1 MPKLFVRKTLAIALL
16 AAIATSLLLI
26 GPNTRSVQA
35 SSHREAPLIIADPLA
50 DNTDVYAFRSYEAGR
65 EGFVT
70 LIANFIPF
78 QEPSGGPHF
87 YLFDPTVLYEIK
99 IDNTGDGVEDITYQF
114 TFTTNFVNGDA
125 VLGMAFPNEAAA
137 GTGGI
142 EPLIT
147 SLEDP
152 DYNEYQTYTVRRVT
166 GKTNGQLGR
175 TILARDLR
183 MPPSNIG
190 ERTTPNYEAVLGQPA
205 VYTLASGGRVFA
217 GQRDEGF
224 YIDLGAAFDTLALRG
239 GGVSPTGGVDGL
251 SGFNVNTLALEFPIQ
266 ALTRNNSVPASSTDP
281 NAVIG
286 VWATASRQ
294 TTRVIRPGVGNGSNA
309 QEKVVNNHAVKQKAQ
324 TRSTVKSKGKD
335 TSAKRID
342 SNNPKDDSETTD
354 DTEADKTRVQMI
366 VLPAPA
372 NSASVPAT
380 QVDKTAVKSMDQ
392 VTSNATITLNAG
404 PYRQVSRLGNPLVNE
419 LIIPLRLKDAFNAS
433 EPKNDAQFAQFVL
446 DPQLAR
452 LISAVFG
459 ITVPGPITPATA
471 FTAPPANRTDL
482 VTIFATGI
490 PAGAVPG
497 APTFTNFLSDGQPHE
512 YQRLNVAIPPTPA
525 GMRSRLGL
533 LGNDVGGF
541 PNGRR
546 VFDDVVDIELRA
558 VAGGTPFTPAFNVPP
573 NNQLADGVS
582 NNDVPYLERFPYLG
596 VPQSGNTKTGKP
608 HEHHV
613 ICCSTPGLPALP

>member
-1 MPKLFVRKTLAIALL
+1 MQKLFTRKMLAVAVLVAMVATLL
-16 AAIATSLLLI
+16 AG
-26 GPNTRSVQA
+26 GPHSQPAQA

-50 DNTDVYAFRSYEAGR
+50 DNTDVYAFRSYESGR

-114 TFTTNFVNGDA
+114 NFRTQVVNGDS
-125 VLGMAFPNEAAA
+125 VLGMAAPNEAAT
-137 GTGGI
+137 GSGGI

-147 SLEDP
+147 SLDDP
-152 DYNEYQTYTVRRVT
+152 DYNEYQTYTVRLVQ
-166 GKTNGQLGR
+166 GATNGKLGR
-175 TILARDLR
+175 TIIASGLR

-190 ERTTPNYEAVLGQPA
+190 ERTTPNYEAVLGLPA
-205 VYTLASGGRVFA
+205 VNTLPSGARVFA

-224 YIDLGAAFDTLALRG
+224 YIDVGAIFDTLALRG
-239 GGVSPTGGVDGL
+239 GGVSPTGGVDGT
-251 SGFNVNTLALEFPIQ
+251 SGFNVNTIAFEAPIQ
-266 ALTRNNSVPASSTDP
+266 ALTRNNSVPTSPTDP

-294 TTRVIRPGVGNGSNA
+294 TTRVIRPAVGRG
-309 QEKVVNNHAVKQKAQ
+309 
-324 TRSTVKSKGKD
+324 RD
-335 TSAKRID
+335 
-342 SNNPKDDSETTD
+342 
-354 DTEADKTRVQMI
+354 
-366 VLPAPA
+366 
-372 NSASVPAT
+372 
-380 QVDKTAVKSMDQ
+380 
-392 VTSNATITLNAG
+392 ITLNAG

-419 LIIPLRLKDAFNAS
+419 LVIPLRLKDTFNAS
-433 EPKNDAQFAQFVL
+433 TPANDAQFAPFIL

-459 ITVPGPITPATA
+459 INVPGSAGPITPATA

-482 VTIFATGI
+482 VAIFATGI
-490 PAGAVPG
+490 PAGSVPG

-533 LGNDVGGF
+533 LGNDLAGF

-546 VFDDVVDIELRA
+546 VFDDVVDIDARA
-558 VAGGTPFTPAFNVPP
+558 VAGGTPFTPAFNSPP
-573 NNQLADGVS
+573 NSVLSDGVS

-596 VPQSGNTKTGKP
+596 VPHSGNTKTGKP

-613 ICCSTPGLPALP
+613 ICCPSGVLP